1 MTQPN
6 SDVNKGMI
14 NSKTL
19 VIHPEKCTGCGDC
32 ETACSLKHAGIKYPG
47 RSCIRIIKDH
57 SDDGFFLPTSC
68 NQCEDPPCLAAC
80 PRDAISRDD
89 RLNRVMIDHDQ
100 CVGCQMC
107 VSACPFGAMGF
118 AKNRGKAFKCTLCGG
133 DPECVRACQARAL
146 EYAEPEMLHYPQQFQ
161 SAVKLSRLGLRKK
174 V

>member
-1 MTQPN
+1 M
-6 SDVNKGMI
+6 

-19 VIHPEKCTGCGDC
+19 VIRPEKCTGCGDC

-47 RSCIRIIKDH
+47 RSCIRIIKAK
-57 SDDGFFLPTSC
+57 SDEDFFLPTTC
-68 NQCEDPPCLAAC
+68 YQCEDPPCQAAC
-80 PRDAISRDD
+80 PKNAISRDQQ
-89 RLNRVMIDHDQ
+89 LNRIMIDHDQ

-133 DPECVRACQARAL
+133 DPECVRVCPAKAL
-146 EYAEPEMLHYPQQFQ
+146 EFTEPERIQYPQLLQ
-161 SAVKLSRLGLRKK
+161 SAVNLSRLGYRKK